1 VKKFIGA
8 SAVLALSVASVTTL
22 SIGAASATQQSSAV
36 ATQESPVE
44 LRYSTE
50 DVLSF
55 FVLST
60 GPLFDT
66 HAALADKLNLQ
77 QQEVP
82 EALVTD
88 VVSRFEAADP
98 DLLERVIE
106 PVQSG
111 DPLRAQAGMEALSED
126 AEIVNAQLLKEQGR
140 QASDPNRASARG
152 WLYTTSYV
160 ATVQIGAAAAYV
172 AALGAAVVAGVVVV
186 LYQPNGEATEYDRQ
200 LAARAI
206 SGAL

>member
-1 VKKFIGA
+1 MKKILST
-8 SAVLALSVASVTTL
+8 SAALALSVAPMTTMGTE
-22 SIGAASATQQSSAV
+22 SASASQRPSAV
-36 ATQESPVE
+36 ASQPSVTE
-44 LRYSTE
+44 LRYSTQ

-66 HAALADKLNLQ
+66 HAVLADELGLQ
-77 QQEVP
+77 HQEVP
-82 EALVTD
+82 EELVTD
-88 VVSRFEAADP
+88 VVDRFEAADP
-98 DLLERVIE
+98 ELLERVIA

-111 DPLRAQAGMEALSED
+111 DPLRAQAGMDALSED
-126 AEIVNAQLLKEQGR
+126 AKIVNAQLMREQGR
-140 QASDPNRASARG
+140 QASDQDRASARG

-160 ATVQIGAAAAYV
+160 ATVQVGAAAAYV

-186 LYQPNGEATEYDRQ
+186 LYQPNREATQYDRQ